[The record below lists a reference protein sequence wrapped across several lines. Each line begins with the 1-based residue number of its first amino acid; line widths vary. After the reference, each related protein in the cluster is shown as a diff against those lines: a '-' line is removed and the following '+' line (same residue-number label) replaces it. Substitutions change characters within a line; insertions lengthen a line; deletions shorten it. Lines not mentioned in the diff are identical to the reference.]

1 MHDMLLWQAFDELR
15 LEVRNLVDAEEAHSD
30 ENFSFEDCQRGPF
43 ELQRKSSDIDSLS
56 CILTTP
62 SEP

>member
-1 MHDMLLWQAFDELR
+1 MHDILLWQAFDELW
-15 LEVRNLVDAEEAHSD
+15 LEVRNLVDAEQAHSN
-30 ENFSFEDCQRGPF
+30 ENFAFEDCQ
-43 ELQRKSSDIDSLS
+43 EAQSEIQRKSSDIDLLS